1 MNEDQI
7 IARAQHEVG
16 TRRAIEA
23 ARRGNSLGGGVR
35 RWLPPA
41 LALAVLLAFF
51 AAPTPLP
58 RKLLLAMSGV
68 CSLRPGHSYFAGGIQ
83 LPLESRMIGIYG
95 GFLLTLACLLAFKR
109 VGAHRLGGKTG
120 AGLLLLLFASM
131 VFDGINS
138 TLAELRLSHL
148 YAPTNAL
155 RLVTG
160 LFAGIALA
168 PLLVWLLGLVAA
180 APTEGRQ
187 RAVIRSPWEL
197 LAPLALNA
205 VFAWMVINAHAA
217 LFYPIALIGVAGVVA
232 VLTGAAMLPVLL
244 IGGLEGRVT
253 QARQLVVPG
262 ALAALAAFAILGGM
276 AGLRWTLTGSFSGV

>member
-1 MNEDQI
+1 MNEDQL

-16 TRRAIEA
+16 ARRAIEA
-23 ARRGNSLGGGVR
+23 ARRGDPLGGGVWR
-35 RWLPPA
+35 RLPPV

-51 AAPTPLP
+51 ATPAPLP
-58 RKLLLAMSGV
+58 RKLLLAMGGV

-95 GFLLTLACLLAFKR
+95 GFLLTLASLLAFKR
-109 VGAHRLGGKTG
+109 VGAHRLGGKAV

-160 LFAGIALA
+160 LLAGIAVA
-168 PLLVWLLGLVAA
+168 PFLVWLLGMVGASPVAPARPALV
-180 APTEGRQ
+180 
-187 RAVIRSPWEL
+187 RSPWEL
-197 LAPLALNA
+197 LAPLAINA
-205 VFAWMVINAHAA
+205 VFAVVVMSERAA
-217 LFYPIALIGVAGVVA
+217 FFYPIALVGVGGVVA
-232 VLTGAAMLPVLL
+232 LLTGVALLVVLL
-244 IGGLEGRVT
+244 LSGLEGRVT
-253 QARQLVVPG
+253 RPRQLVGPG
-262 ALAALAAFAILGGM
+262 ALALLVAFAVLAGM
-276 AGLRWTLTGSFSGV
+276 AALRRSVTASL